1 MAAAASTTQKPST
14 ESGIEKDDLVVENK
28 DSVDVDNKG
37 SNQTKQVI
45 GSALQVRPARTCYF
59 ILYSYILFKNS

>member
-45 GSALQVRPARTCYF
+45 GSALQVRPAIT
-59 ILYSYILFKNS
+59 